1 MYQIVTFTSPSGDE
15 MVVMSAADYRILV
28 EAVEMAEDV
37 AAFDEVKKKLAAGE
51 EELLPS
57 EMVHRLLDGENRVVV
72 WREHRGMTAKELAE
86 AAGITQPYL
95 SQIETGK
102 RDGTVGTMK
111 KIAAALKVGLDDI
124 V

>member
-1 MYQIVTFTSPSGDE
+1 MGIQKITTPKGERLIMMSEEEYEDLLDQIDE
-15 MVVMSAADYRILV
+15 AAG
-28 EAVEMAEDV
+28 V
-37 AAFDEVKKKLAAGE
+37 AAVDRFKRKLAAGE

-57 EMVHRLLDGENRVVV
+57 EFVDRILDGANKVLA
-72 WREHRGMTAKELAE
+72 WREYRNVSGKQLAE
-86 AAGITQPYL
+86 AAGITQAYL

-111 KIAAALKVGLDDI
+111 KIAEALKIGIDDL